1 MAKPT
6 RRDLRSLLL
15 VPQHLLQVQL
25 ASQLESRG
33 FPALRPGHTSVLGL
47 VSDEGVRLSELV
59 SALALPKQTVG
70 DLLDDLERWRMVER
84 HPDPDHGVQKRV
96 YLGPRGKAWAAEVR
110 KVAARTEA
118 QWASQLGR
126 SKMKSLRGLLE
137 ELVATVESPVASKSR
152 AARRSRS

>member
-1 MAKPT
+1 MAKPI

-15 VPQHLLQVQL
+15 VLQQSLQVHV
-25 ASQLESRG
+25 ASRLESRG
-33 FPALRPGHTSVLGL
+33 FPALRPAHASVLSLLG
-47 VSDEGVRLSELV
+47 DQGVRLSDLV
-59 SALALPKQTVG
+59 TSLALPKQTVG

-110 KVAARTEA
+110 RVATRTET
-118 QWASQLGR
+118 QWANRVGR

-137 ELVATVESPVASKSR
+137 ELAATVEAPAR
-152 AARRSRS
+152 APRRSRR

>member
-15 VPQHLLQVQL
+15 VPQHTLQVQL
-25 ASQLESRG
+25 ASRLASRG
-33 FPALRPGHTSVLGL
+33 FPPLRPGHTSVLGL
-47 VSDEGVRLSELV
+47 VHDDGVRLSELV
-59 SALALPKQTVG
+59 ASLALPKQTVG

-110 KVAARTEA
+110 KVAAETEA
-118 QWASQLGR
+118 LWAAQLGR
-126 SKMKSLRGLLE
+126 TKMKSLRSLLE
-137 ELVATVESPVASKSR
+137 ELATKVESEAPKQR
-152 AARRSRS
+152 ARRNKA